1 MRKSVKKKIAPRYQS
16 LLNCYQ
22 VFIFHC
28 SNLKASESRQLKN
41 KLANMDAT
49 IISQLH
55 YSKKITSKK
64 QVLTSSDKELMG
76 PSILLCLKKG
86 DLSVKALQT
95 IESFDSRGLVLLYGQ
110 SDSKL
115 MNHKDIAHVA
125 NCNSVKEPCSLLVSN
140 LLFTSVNLFTMLD
153 FKYSDH
159 DETGSRHS
167 SATLQNVETF

>member
-1 MRKSVKKKIAPRYQS
+1 MRKIVKKKIAPRYQS

-28 SNLKASESRQLKN
+28 SNLKAPEWRQLKN
-41 KLANMDAT
+41 KLASMDAT
-49 IISQLH
+49 IVSQLH
-55 YSKKITSKK
+55 YSKKIASKE
-64 QVLTSSDKELMG
+64 QVLSSYKELMG

-115 MNHKDIAHVA
+115 LNHKDIAHVA
-125 NCNSVKEPCSLLVSN
+125 NCNSVKELYSLLASN
-140 LLFTSVNLFTMLD
+140 LLFTSLNLFTLLH
-153 FKYSDH
+153 FQYS
-159 DETGSRHS
+159 
-167 SATLQNVETF
+167 